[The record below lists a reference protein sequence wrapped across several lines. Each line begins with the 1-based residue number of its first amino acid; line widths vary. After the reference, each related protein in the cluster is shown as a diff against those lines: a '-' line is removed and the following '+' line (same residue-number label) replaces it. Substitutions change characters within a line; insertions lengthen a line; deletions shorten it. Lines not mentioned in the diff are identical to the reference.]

1 MYPSVAPKHPSFASG
16 LLSRFLASSHLSWSF
31 CLLSSTSCPPLSTPA
46 ASRFVL
52 SRPRCLLFSLHP
64 PRKLRKVRLL
74 SLDLLLSRITP
85 RERAEVRVQL
95 SFSLSPLRFTDLPH
109 SGQTECLPRNTPQ
122 HLPPPLLLLRLSLPP
137 FPAAQLP
144 LQNFPFVRVYV
155 VRTVEVRP
163 CHFLLSLLQSR
174 DEADHD
180 L

>member
-74 SLDLLLSRITP
+74 SLDA
-85 RERAEVRVQL
+85 EGVAEVRVQL
-95 SFSLSPLRFTDLPH
+95 SFSLSPLRFTNLPH